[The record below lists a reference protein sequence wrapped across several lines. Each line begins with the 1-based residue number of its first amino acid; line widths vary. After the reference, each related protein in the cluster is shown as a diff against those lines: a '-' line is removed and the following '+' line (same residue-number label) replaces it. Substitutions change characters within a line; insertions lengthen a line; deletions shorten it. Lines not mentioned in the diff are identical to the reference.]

1 MGWLIRSNEDR
12 IRGLLSRAGV
22 AERETIPTGVLSTEP
37 VLVFRGGWQET
48 LRIYDQNGGQIG
60 EARRIKDRYS
70 KVGHRYHYELWD
82 TELRCVLR
90 DVTRRRFGADS
101 LTHAF
106 SVLGAD
112 AAEIGT
118 ITRSG
123 SSNDDSCVVAIG
135 GRSVATASRVPRRT
149 VMSERKSSATPMTL
163 IRRAKQLIE
172 GVTSMVW
179 RVEDEPGHSVV
190 RLTYLPGRGVAYVLE
205 MEPRLDEQLRTIALT
220 LCIVA
225 DNTIIDRTVGRGLG
239 GG

>member
-1 MGWLIRSNEDR
+1 MGWLIRSDEDR

-22 AERETIPTGVLSTEP
+22 AERETRPTGVLSTEP
-37 VLVFRGGWQET
+37 VLVFRGNWQET
-48 LRIYDQNGGQIG
+48 LRIYNQNGRQIG

-70 KVGHRYHYELWD
+70 KVGHRYHYDLWD

-90 DVTRRRFGADS
+90 DVTRRRYGADS

-106 SVLGAD
+106 AVLGAD

-123 SSNDDSCVVAIG
+123 SSDDSCVVAIG
-135 GRSVATASRVPRRT
+135 GRSVATARRVPRRA
-149 VMSERKSSATPMTL
+149 VMSDRKSSATPITL
-163 IRRAKQLIE
+163 TRRAKQLID

-205 MEPRLDEQLRTIALT
+205 MEPRLDEQFRTIALT

-225 DNTIIDRTVGRGLG
+225 DNTIIDLTPRVG
-239 GG
+239 